1 MRRLSYHK
9 RQNQPVRWNLNPTL
23 EGLPDYLHKYV
34 VEQNDDRYTPRDHA
48 VWRYIMRQNRAYFK
62 DYAVPVYIAGLAQT
76 GVTTDR
82 IPMIK
87 DMDSKLR
94 DLGWGAVPV
103 CGFIP
108 PAAFLEF
115 QSLRI
120 LPIAYDMR
128 SIDHVGYTPAPDIVH
143 EAAGHAP
150 ILADQDY
157 SDYLTRY
164 ASMAKKAILSHSD
177 LQLYEAIR
185 ILSDLKENT
194 DSTREQIAQAE
205 SALKAATA
213 KITTT
218 SEAAKVTR
226 MNWWTVEYGLLGS
239 LTEPKIYGAGLL
251 SSVRESQN
259 CLSPKVAKIRLS
271 VACVDQAYDIT
282 EPQPQ
287 LFVADSISHL
297 KQVLEEF
304 EATLAYKRGGVYAL
318 KEGHN
323 AGTVT
328 TTILD
333 SGVEISGIIDDMITD
348 DTGASAPQ
356 GERGRVEWVRWRG
369 PSQLAYQGQ
378 ILAGQGVSQH
388 PQGFSTVLGRAAA
401 RIDRPLATL
410 SDGDLAQLGLYK
422 GEFATLR
429 LTSGFQIEGELVQVV
444 RGDKDQILVMKWK
457 RCTVTKSGR
466 VYFQPDWGDFDW
478 AVGESILSVA
488 GGPSDPSDF
497 GMFEMGTASTSPART
512 SPYSPVEVASF
523 AAYQELRDSREHE
536 TDTLETALLK
546 AELLSWEFP
555 EEWLLRLDALDLA
568 VWHFRK
574 TPLKTI
580 DPAFK
585 ERLNTLRQ
593 RLVQDFATSSG
604 DTPWLVGQGLGML
617 GSVL

>member
-1 MRRLSYHK
+1 M
-9 RQNQPVRWNLNPTL
+9 NPTL

-34 VEQNDDRYTPRDHA
+34 VEQKDDRYTPRDHA

-62 DYAVPVYIAGLAQT
+62 DHAVPVYSTGLTQT

-87 DMDSKLR
+87 DMDRKLR

-115 QSLRI
+115 QSLKI

-150 ILADQDY
+150 ILADQEY

-164 ASMAKKAILSHSD
+164 ASMAKKAIFSHND

-185 ILSDLKENT
+185 ILSDLKENS
-194 DSTREQIAQAE
+194 DSTRAEIAQAE
-205 SALKAATA
+205 AALKAATA
-213 KITTT
+213 KITKT

-239 LTEPKIYGAGLL
+239 LTEPRIYGAGLL

-287 LFVADSISHL
+287 LFVAESISHL
-297 KQVLEEF
+297 KHVLEEF
-304 EATLAYKRGGVYAL
+304 EATLAYKRGGVFAL
-318 KEGHN
+318 KEGQT
-323 AGTVT
+323 AATVT

-333 SGVEISGIIDDMITD
+333 SGLEISGIVDDMITGS
-348 DTGASAPQ
+348 TGASIPQ
-356 GERGRVEWVRWRG
+356 GERDGIEWVRWRG
-369 PSQLAYQGQ
+369 PCQLAYQGQ
-378 ILAGQGVSQH
+378 ILPGQGISLH
-388 PQGFSTVLGRAAA
+388 PHGFSTVLGRAAA
-401 RIDRPLATL
+401 LNTRPFATL

-422 GEFATLR
+422 GDFCTLR

-444 RGDKDQILVMKWK
+444 RGDKGQILLIKWK
-457 RCTVTKSGR
+457 QCTVKKSDR
-466 VYFQPDWGDFDW
+466 IYFQPDWGDFDW
-478 AVGESILSVA
+478 GVGESILSVS
-488 GGPSDPSDF
+488 GGPSDPIDF

-512 SPYSPVEVASF
+512 SPYTSFEVASF
-523 AAYQELRDSREHE
+523 AAYQEVRDSREHE
-536 TDTLETALLK
+536 TDTLETALIK
-546 AELLSWEFP
+546 AESLTQEFP
-555 EEWLLRLDALDLA
+555 QEWLLRLDALELA
-568 VWHFRK
+568 VEHFRK
-574 TPLKTI
+574 TSLKSI

-585 ERLNTLRQ
+585 ERLNTLRL
-593 RLVQDFATSSG
+593 RLVQDFAGSSG

-617 GSVL
+617 GPVQK

>member
-1 MRRLSYHK
+1 
-9 RQNQPVRWNLNPTL
+9 
-23 EGLPDYLHKYV
+23 
-34 VEQNDDRYTPRDHA
+34 
-48 VWRYIMRQNRAYFK
+48 
-62 DYAVPVYIAGLAQT
+62 
-76 GVTTDR
+76 
-82 IPMIK
+82 MIK

-115 QSLRI
+115 QSLKI

-150 ILADQDY
+150 ILADQEY

-185 ILSDLKENT
+185 ILSDLKENS
-194 DSTREQIAQAE
+194 DSTGAEIAQAE
-205 SALKAATA
+205 AALKAATA
-213 KITTT
+213 KITKT

-239 LTEPKIYGAGLL
+239 LKEPRIYGAGLL

-287 LFVADSISHL
+287 LFVAESISHL

-304 EATLAYKRGGVYAL
+304 EATLAYKRGGVFAL
-318 KEGHN
+318 KEGHA

-328 TTILD
+328 TTLLD
-333 SGVEISGIIDDMITD
+333 SGLEVSGIIDDMITPSQ
-348 DTGASAPQ
+348 DTSSPQ
-356 GERGRVEWVRWRG
+356 GERDRTQWVRWRG
-369 PSQLAYQGQ
+369 PCQLAYQGQ
-378 ILAGQGVSQH
+378 ILEGQGIAQH
-388 PQGFSTVLGRAAA
+388 PHGFSTVLGRAASLNS
-401 RIDRPLATL
+401 RPLATL

-422 GEFATLR
+422 GEFSTL
-429 LTSGFQIEGELVQVV
+429 LLSSGFQIEGELVQVV
-444 RGDKDQILVMKWK
+444 RGDKGQILVMKWK
-457 RCTVTKSGR
+457 RCTVKKSDR
-466 VYFQPDWGDFDW
+466 IYFQPDWGDFDW
-478 AVGESILSVA
+478 AVGESVLSVS

-512 SPYSPVEVASF
+512 SPYSPIEVASF
-523 AAYQELRDSREHE
+523 AAYQEVRDSREHE
-536 TDTLETALLK
+536 TDTLETALFK
-546 AELLSWEFP
+546 AESLTQEFP
-555 EEWLLRLDALDLA
+555 KEWLLRLDALELA
-568 VWHFRK
+568 VEHFRK
-574 TPLKTI
+574 TPLKSI

-585 ERLNTLRQ
+585 ERLHLLRL
-593 RLVQDFATSSG
+593 RLVQDFASSSG